1 MACCSSAEA
10 CDSSTWASY
19 LFHRH
24 PELRL
29 EARQFFLELYGDRY
43 RAGVERPQV
52 ATRILGRRVIAE
64 EHEEETARR
73 IVVAHHR
80 PNYQIDLTRAA
91 VERHRDVLDFDA
103 CPLPGALIEGG
114 AEIGAQLRE
123 DQPVQVPCRLA
134 AADLKVAAHPRRHVD
149 HGVILGHDQRWRGI
163 FLEEPVVCVERRES
177 FRDPRF
183 DRSHVA
189 WCRAGQLGQDHTAR
203 DHPALVE
210 VARAVD
216 WDEQVARAIWRF
228 GRAEHEVTTRPQREV
243 KDFDDAILGG
253 AIQVDQEVPARHEI
267 EVREGRILY
276 QIVVG
281 KQDELA
287 QLASDPVAGGLAV
300 EEARQPRFRD
310 VTHLVVTVESVA
322 RRRDRVLVEISGKNL
337 HERLVE
343 ARGSL
348 FRK

>member
-1 MACCSSAEA
+1 M
-10 CDSSTWASY
+10 
-19 LFHRH
+19 
-24 PELRL
+24 
-29 EARQFFLELYGDRY
+29 
-43 RAGVERPQV
+43 
-52 ATRILGRRVIAE
+52 
-64 EHEEETARR
+64 
-73 IVVAHHR
+73 
-80 PNYQIDLTRAA
+80 
-91 VERHRDVLDFDA
+91 
-103 CPLPGALIEGG
+103 
-114 AEIGAQLRE
+114 
-123 DQPVQVPCRLA
+123 
-134 AADLKVAAHPRRHVD
+134 
-149 HGVILGHDQRWRGI
+149 
-163 FLEEPVVCVERRES
+163 VCVERRES
-177 FRDPRF
+177 FRGPRF
-183 DRSHVA
+183 DRSRSA
-189 WCRAGQLGQDHTAR
+189 WCRAGRLGQGHTAR

-216 WDEQVARAIWRF
+216 WDEQIARAIWRF

-243 KDFDDAILGG
+243 KGFDDAILGG

-281 KQDELA
+281 EQDELA

-322 RRRDRVLVEISGKNL
+322 RGRDRVLVEISGKNL

-343 ARGSL
+343 ARGGL